1 MMRYLSLLT
10 TDGNRGAVARAWS
23 AIPLGT
29 LGNLLFKPRM
39 VHTLS
44 KAPAGFSRAAPN
56 VYVERQPLM
65 M

>member
-1 MMRYLSLLT
+1 MMRHLSLLT
-10 TDGNRGAVARAWS
+10 ADGNRGAVARAWS

-44 KAPAGFSRAAPN
+44 KAPAGFSRARA
-56 VYVERQPLM
+56 
-65 M
+65 